1 MCRKKFMRR
10 EDLNRHVETHIGE
23 RAHPCSQCDKK
34 FVTKAAVRIHMRVH
48 QVEEPAR
55 CSYCNKNFLR
65 MDCLVR
71 HMRAKHRDMLQ
82 QIIVEAETKKIIK
95 MMNGD
100 ENIEIIYYNDSELQP
115 AEEEYFEVTTKEEDE
130 FGAPIF
136 LDDHLLKDR
145 ISELLQIVIEEGLLK
160 ELGFGVKSIDDVLCS
175 VLEQCSRKPLRKGV
189 VTDDDSTR
197 MRENTKQLF
206 SMVLDEDHIKSLLN
220 NYTVD
225 EVITIVLRM
234 AK

>member
-1 MCRKKFMRR
+1 MRT
-10 EDLNRHVETHIGE
+10 LINVL
-23 RAHPCSQCDKK
+23 
-34 FVTKAAVRIHMRVH
+34 FVKRRVH

-71 HMRAKHRDMLQ
+71 HMRSKHREQLQ
-82 QIIVEAETKKIIK
+82 EIIVEAETKKISK
-95 MMNGD
+95 MMNG
-100 ENIEIIYYNDSELQP
+100 EEQLEIIYYN
-115 AEEEYFEVTTKEEDE
+115 EEQSLPEDE
-130 FGAPIF
+130 YYEVVTMNEGDEQVAPIF
-136 LDDHLLKDR
+136 LDDQLLKER
-145 ISELLQIVIEEGLLK
+145 ISELLQIVIEQSLLK
-160 ELGFGVKSIDDVLCS
+160 ELGFGKKPIDDVLCS
-175 VLEQCSRKPLRKGV
+175 VLEQCSRKPLKKAEGG
-189 VTDDDSTR
+189 DDDSTR

>member
-1 MCRKKFMRR
+1 
-10 EDLNRHVETHIGE
+10 
-23 RAHPCSQCDKK
+23 
-34 FVTKAAVRIHMRVH
+34 
-48 QVEEPAR
+48 
-55 CSYCNKNFLR
+55 

-71 HMRAKHRDMLQ
+71 HMRSKHRDKLQ

-95 MMNGD
+95 MMNG
-100 ENIEIIYYNDSELQP
+100 EEQIEIIYYNNEEQSQP
-115 AEEEYFEVTTKEEDE
+115 EEEYYEVVTMKEEE
-130 FGAPIF
+130 ECGAPIF
-136 LDDHLLKDR
+136 LDDQLLKER
-145 ISELLQIVIEEGLLK
+145 VSELLQIVIEQSLLK
-160 ELGFGVKSIDDVLCS
+160 ELGFGKKPIDEVLCS
-175 VLEQCSRKPLRKGV
+175 VLEQCSRTPLKKEDGG
-189 VTDDDSTR
+189 DDDSTR

>member
-1 MCRKKFMRR
+1 
-10 EDLNRHVETHIGE
+10 
-23 RAHPCSQCDKK
+23 
-34 FVTKAAVRIHMRVH
+34 
-48 QVEEPAR
+48 
-55 CSYCNKNFLR
+55 
-65 MDCLVR
+65 
-71 HMRAKHRDMLQ
+71 MRAKHRDMLQ

-100 ENIEIIYYNDSELQP
+100 EQIEIIYFNNVDESQP
-115 AEEEYFEVTTKEEDE
+115 AEEEYYEVTTKEEEE

-136 LDDHLLKDR
+136 LDDQLLKDR

-160 ELGFGVKSIDDVLCS
+160 ELGFGVKPIDDVLCS
-175 VLEQCSRKPLRKGV
+175 VLEQCSRKPLKKGFGA
-189 VTDDDSTR
+189 DDDSTR